1 MSKVKDENY
10 YQISGWMIN
19 KLKLKGN
26 ALNIYAII
34 YGFTQ
39 DGESI
44 FTGSRQYLCDFTGA
58 TKPTIDKALDELVD
72 KQLII
77 KTTETINNV
86 LFNKYRANLN
96 FVDFTTGKETL
107 LPDKE
112 ILQGGGKETLPNNIN
127 IDNKDNNIKNKKE
140 TEFDATLSAIYPE
153 ELRQTLREFIK
164 MRKSIK
170 KPMTT
175 RALDLLIVKLGR
187 MASDYRL
194 QIEILNK
201 SILNGWQDVYEL
213 RTEVKQNNFIKNSY
227 TKEQTSSFITDLD
240 NVEL

>member
-58 TKPTIDKALDELVD
+58 TKPTIDRALDELVD

-112 ILQGGGKETLPNNIN
+112 ILQVGGKETLPNNIN

-140 TEFDATLSAIYPE
+140 TELNTILNQIENEKLKETLI
-153 ELRQTLREFIK
+153 EFVK

-175 RALDLLIVKLGR
+175 HALELLIKKLNKIT
-187 MASDYRL
+187 MDIDI
-194 QIEILNK
+194 QILILEK
-201 SILNGWQDVYEL
+201 SILNGWQDVYAPKE
-213 RTEVKQNNFIKNSY
+213 EIKQNNFIKNSY